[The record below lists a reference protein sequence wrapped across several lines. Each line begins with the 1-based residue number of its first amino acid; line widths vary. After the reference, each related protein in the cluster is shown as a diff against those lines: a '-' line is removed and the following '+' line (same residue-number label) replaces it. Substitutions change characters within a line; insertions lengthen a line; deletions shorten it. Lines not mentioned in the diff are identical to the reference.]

1 MPLSRS
7 IEILRDLIAI
17 PSVNPGRDGR
27 VPAAIAGESR
37 YAADV
42 AARLGRLGIDAT
54 LLGPPHRQS
63 VVGEIHVSD
72 TADTVLIA
80 SHLDTVAV
88 DGMVID
94 PFEPRLADGRVSGRG
109 SCDTK
114 AGMAALLAA
123 LERVLARGKPTR
135 NVIVVGEAD
144 EEVASAGVAQVLTHL
159 AGRRIDWALATEP
172 TDLRLVGRHKGVVHA
187 RVGVR
192 GRACHASIPGEG
204 RNALVTLARC
214 VLALDAHAAGL
225 VQDTDPE
232 LGPATLSVD
241 LAAAGHAENIVP
253 DSGWFLLDRRLL
265 PHEEPARVHNE
276 IAALLRQVA
285 GDDAA
290 IEWWRLEKPALER
303 PSGGHP
309 GEAACAQALA
319 AAGLPVRWDVASFGT
334 DAGVLAAHGI
344 PALVFGPGSIAQ
356 AHTADEW
363 VAIDQVERA
372 SAFFAALL
380 GQTD

>member
-1 MPLSRS
+1 MRPRA

-17 PSVNPGRDGR
+17 PSVNPGREGQ

-37 YAADV
+37 YAAHV
-42 AARLGRLGIDAT
+42 AAHLGRLGIDAT
-54 LLGPPHRQS
+54 LIGPANRQS

-88 DGMVID
+88 EGMIID
-94 PFEPRLADGRVSGRG
+94 PFDPRLADGRVSGRG

-123 LERVLARGKPTR
+123 LERVLARGKPAR

-144 EEVASAGVAQVLTHL
+144 EEVASEGVAQVLAHL

-172 TDLRLVGRHKGVVHA
+172 TDLCLVGRHKGVVHA

-192 GRACHASIPGEG
+192 GRACHASTPAEG

-214 VLALDAHAAGL
+214 VLALDAHATELAH
-225 VQDTDPE
+225 DADPD

-253 DSGWFLLDRRLL
+253 DSGWLLLDRRLL
-265 PHEEPARVHNE
+265 PHEESDRVRTG
-276 IAALLRQVA
+276 IAALLRQAA

-290 IEWWRLEKPALER
+290 IEWWRVEKPPLER
-303 PSGGHP
+303 PAAGHP

-363 VAIDQVERA
+363 VAVDQVEQA

-380 GQTD
+380 GQAG